1 MRVTIKPRIHAAIF
15 FLLISLAGASYSQVP
30 QIERDALS
38 LYTIQ
43 LTGLTGRTIR
53 VGLERLGLNVVGSGC
68 AAML

>member
-1 MRVTIKPRIHAAIF
+1 MRRFRKLNVM
-15 FLLISLAGASYSQVP
+15 L
-30 QIERDALS
+30 LS

>member
-53 VGLERLGLNVVGSGC
+53 VGLERLGLNAVGSGY